1 MIAASMFACCFGS
14 FFVCSIRFV
23 KCVRFFSCICFLSLF
38 LYCLCAVMLCCVGC
52 FVLRSCSLCCFLMHF
67 FVSLSHHAFRLG
79 FGICSCCSMIW
90 VIVFCMFC
98 KCLSVVVYSCVL
110 VMFCV
115 MVCVICGM
123 MLCLLLL
130 YCAVESVGC
139 ACVCFLLSFEWKI
152 VYVGRWSDIGGAIV
166 PAVTCVSVI
175 VVSTWSIIECVLC
188 CGSYRV
194 GVVIVVCRLFSI
206 SR

>member
-1 MIAASMFACCFGS
+1 
-14 FFVCSIRFV
+14 
-23 KCVRFFSCICFLSLF
+23 
-38 LYCLCAVMLCCVGC
+38 
-52 FVLRSCSLCCFLMHF
+52 MHF

-110 VMFCV
+110 VMFCA

-123 MLCLLLL
+123 MLCLFLL

-139 ACVCFLLSFEWKI
+139 ACVCVF
-152 VYVGRWSDIGGAIV
+152 
-166 PAVTCVSVI
+166 C
-175 VVSTWSIIECVLC
+175 
-188 CGSYRV
+188 
-194 GVVIVVCRLFSI
+194 
-206 SR
+206 